1 MTTVAAAMNLI
12 PSIARLVLSR
22 LGWLFTASTAK
33 KRLLSAPAANGTVKR
48 RDECYAAGQP

>member
-1 MTTVAAAMNLI
+1 MNLI

-22 LGWLFTASTAK
+22 LGWLFAAGTAK